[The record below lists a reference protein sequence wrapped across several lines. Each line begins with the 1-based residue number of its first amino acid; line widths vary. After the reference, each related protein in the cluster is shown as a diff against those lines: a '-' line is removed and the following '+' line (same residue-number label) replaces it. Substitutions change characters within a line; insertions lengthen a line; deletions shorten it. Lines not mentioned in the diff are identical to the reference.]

1 MFWQIRRCTDPGLAH
16 RSKHHLS
23 KINRRYGI
31 VEMWKCGNKKGH
43 MKQQHKVRLSLDIP
57 ADQHIHLKM
66 LATKR
71 GISMREYILESLAI
85 RESAEEKQP
94 DVDLDNATFRM
105 GLQKLRKERYQL
117 AKKLSKR

>member
-1 MFWQIRRCTDPGLAH
+1 
-16 RSKHHLS
+16 
-23 KINRRYGI
+23 
-31 VEMWKCGNKKGH
+31 